1 MNAKPVKN
9 LISAFVEDEGGAAT
23 IIEYTIVFPIVMAI
37 ICILIFTG
45 FAMLD
50 KATLESEVERTALY
64 VSKTVADS
72 NYGKITTRSATSNE
86 IDSISIGDGDIT
98 TDPYRYLFGKSADT
112 GAAQQTAR
120 AQIMKSQL
128 LHNDDVRVEVRV
140 NQGIF
145 NKVTVTA
152 TEGFEMPTFLKSLNM
167 PNLLTIEVTATQ
179 YVNEP
184 AEFIRNADLAIDI
197 VEEVGEKTGITD
209 KLHDLSSKITFFKD
223 KKFNEGNN

>member
-1 MNAKPVKN
+1 MNAKPVKK
-9 LISAFVEDEGGAAT
+9 LIAAFFEDESGAAA

-50 KATLESEVERTALY
+50 KAALESEVERTALY
-64 VSKTVADS
+64 VSKVVADP
-72 NYGKITTRSATSNE
+72 NYEDITTRSAASNE
-86 IDSISIGDGDIT
+86 IDSIAVGADSIT
-98 TDPYRYLFGKSADT
+98 THPYRYLFGASADT
-112 GAAQQTAR
+112 GAAEQTAR

-140 NQGIF
+140 NQGVF

-197 VEEVGEKTGITD
+197 VEDVGEKTGITD
-209 KLHDLSSKITFFKD
+209 KLHDLSSKISFFKD
-223 KKFNEGNN
+223 DKFGTDK